1 MQSEISMTDT
11 MTPGSGDPLAGLAR
25 RRRPLES
32 LVIASLFA
40 AGAISVGVTIGILW
54 ELGKES
60 LLFFQGD
67 EVSLADFLTTTIW
80 QPQAGRF
87 GIWPMI
93 LGTMIITV
101 IALFVA
107 IPIGLSSA
115 IYLSEY
121 ASARVRGIFKPVL
134 EILVGIPTVVF
145 GFFAVTFMTPLLRS
159 LFGADVVGFF
169 NVLSAGIVVGILI
182 IPLVS
187 SLAEDALSAVPM
199 SLRQAGYAMGASKL
213 EVSLKIVVP
222 AALSGI
228 AAGVVV
234 AMSRAV
240 GETMVVTL
248 ASGASPRNFT
258 FGEDPLFSYILSPFE
273 SAQTMTGYI
282 AITASGDL
290 SYNTVD
296 YNSIFAIGLTL
307 FLITL
312 GLNSLSRRIVK
323 RYRQVYE

>member
-1 MQSEISMTDT
+1 MTDT
-11 MTPGSGDPLAGLAR
+11 IDTRRGSPPDLRGE
-25 RRRPLES
+25 RRPFERLI
-32 LVIASLFA
+32 LVILFIC
-40 AGAISVGVTIGILW
+40 GAISIATTLGILY

-60 LLFFQGD
+60 LLFFQDD
-67 EVSLADFLTTTIW
+67 EVSIANFFTSTFW
-80 QPQAGRF
+80 QPQAGNF
-87 GIWPMI
+87 GIWPLI
-93 LGTMIITV
+93 LGTMMITV
-101 IALFVA
+101 IALLVA
-107 IPIGLSSA
+107 VPLGLAAA

-121 ASARVRGIFKPVL
+121 ASQRVRGFFKPVL

-145 GFFAVTFMTPLLRS
+145 GFFAINFMTPILRS
-159 LFGADVVGFF
+159 IFGEVVGFF

-182 IPLVS
+182 IPLIS
-187 SLAEDALSAVPM
+187 SLSEDALSAVPD
-199 SLRQAGYAMGASKL
+199 SLRQASYGLGATKL
-213 EVSLKIVVP
+213 ETAMRIVVP

-228 AAGVVV
+228 AAGIVVG
-234 AMSRAV
+234 MSRAV

-248 ASGASPRNFT
+248 AAGAAPRNFT
-258 FGEDPLFSYILSPFE
+258 FGEDPLFGYILSPFE

-290 SYNTVD
+290 GYNTVD

-307 FLITL
+307 FFMTL